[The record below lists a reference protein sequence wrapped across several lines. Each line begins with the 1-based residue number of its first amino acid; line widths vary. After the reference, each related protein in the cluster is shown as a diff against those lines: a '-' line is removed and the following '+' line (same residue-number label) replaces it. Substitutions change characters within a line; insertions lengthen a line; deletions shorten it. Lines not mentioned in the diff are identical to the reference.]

1 MGKRLERVCDHLFWD
16 VNENTV
22 LKDLTWEMQ
31 KELGRIMSLWEDD
44 LSPPKC
50 HIINI
55 WDSLHNFARKTGE
68 RELKKWMSVNLD
80 IWE

>member
-31 KELGRIMSLWEDD
+31 KELGRIMSLWEND
-44 LSPPKC
+44 LSVPKC
-50 HIINI
+50 HIYKYM
-55 WDSLHNFARKTGE
+55 R
-68 RELKKWMSVNLD
+68 
-80 IWE
+80 